1 MKLLFKQRFFSWL
14 DSYDIYTEDNQIA
27 YTVEGKLS
35 WGHKLEIHGPDG
47 ACLGM
52 VKEEVLTLLP
62 RFALYVGQ
70 EHLGE
75 IRKEFSFFKPVF
87 TLNCNDWVVNGNF
100 WEWDYTVS
108 DRAGQE
114 IMTVSKELFHWTDVY
129 TMEIPDPRNALLCLM
144 IMLAIDAAKCDSGG

>member
-14 DSYDIYTEDNQIA
+14 DSYDIFTEDNQIA

-47 ACLGM
+47 SYLGM

-62 RFALYVGQ
+62 RFALYVGGDQ
-70 EHLGE
+70 LGE

-87 TLNCNDWVVNGNF
+87 TLNCNDWVVNGDF

-108 DRAGQE
+108 DGAGRE

-144 IMLAIDAAKCDSGG
+144 IVLAIDAAKCDSDG